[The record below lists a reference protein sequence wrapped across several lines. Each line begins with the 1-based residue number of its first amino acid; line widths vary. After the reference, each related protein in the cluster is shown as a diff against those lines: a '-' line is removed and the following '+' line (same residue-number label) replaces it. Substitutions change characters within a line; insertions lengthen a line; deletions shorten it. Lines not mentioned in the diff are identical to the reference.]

1 MQVEEFGAINMTGL
15 RMVQYGTPLARD
27 FFPRWCNTIATQLS
41 PSSRLSSHNLA
52 LTCLPRYTQF
62 TLDQAKRTRSSKA
75 SQEQKSISAGGA
87 LAFDTVNLLINT
99 FSSLIRKE
107 RSMFKVER
115 KGKGMREPV
124 RCGDLSDGEKPRAW
138 ELGPRILQEIKNTSF
153 VGLTGDWGSIIT
165 PHSQA
170 R

>member
-1 MQVEEFGAINMTGL
+1 M
-15 RMVQYGTPLARD
+15 
-27 FFPRWCNTIATQLS
+27 
-41 PSSRLSSHNLA
+41 
-52 LTCLPRYTQF
+52 
-62 TLDQAKRTRSSKA
+62 DQAKRTRSSKA

-153 VGLTGDWGSIIT
+153 VGLTGDWVLHHHTPLPGQIAFDEHGRRWNFTMDVMEMTVGAEMVQVSAGALSDLLLGGSLE
-165 PHSQA
+165 
-170 R
+170 